1 MASSLVARLPSS
13 PSPASTSSAFF
24 PFQPIPQSLALHSHV
39 RPLRFSWSVHASA
52 GEDTSTQ
59 IDSSEAPSL
68 PPSSSSSSSSP
79 ADVPSPS
86 TSTVVTS
93 SKQLQAVSLSLEDVN
108 PVGLGRR
115 SRQLFD
121 EVWRRFTEL
130 GQLTRSPRDSEEY
143 ESVLIG
149 GPMCEFTIPGAEST
163 TVLVAG
169 ATSRV
174 GRIVIRKL
182 QLRGYKVKA
191 LVRKADP
198 ETLEALPRSV
208 QIAVGDLG
216 DPSSLKSAVEGCSK
230 IIFCARARSNLTVDL
245 IRVDRL
251 GVYNLSKAFQ
261 DYNHRMAQARA
272 GRSSRSKLLISK
284 FKETDEWTTQQGTH
298 FTDDMA
304 VKYDGGMNGTFSLE
318 EDGNAV
324 FSGYVFTRGGY
335 VDLAKKLN
343 LAPGLSLDRYEGLVL
358 SVCGDGKVY
367 SLILEACSMDD
378 PSHKIVYAARFATR
392 LGYSRIR
399 IPFSSFRPMNPKD
412 PALDPFS
419 VHTIAIRFEPR
430 KQRPPLVRNGS
441 ASSIPSSLRDL
452 NSFKLTL
459 DYIKALPGG
468 QETDFI
474 LISCTGAGIN
484 ENEREKIIKAK
495 QAGEAALRN
504 SGLGYTIIRPGPLQ
518 DEPGGQRALVFDQG
532 NRISQG
538 ISYADVADICV
549 KALHNP
555 AARNRSFDVCYEY
568 VAEEGQGLYELVA
581 HLPDKSNNYLTPAL
595 SVLEKNT

>member
-1 MASSLVARLPSS
+1 MASPLLARLSSSFTPSPPTFLPLQPLPVRPSRLCAQASSSDSS
-13 PSPASTSSAFF
+13 PDDP
-24 PFQPIPQSLALHSHV
+24 PQPS
-39 RPLRFSWSVHASA
+39 
-52 GEDTSTQ
+52 D
-59 IDSSEAPSL
+59 
-68 PPSSSSSSSSP
+68 
-79 ADVPSPS
+79 PSPLLA
-86 TSTVVTS
+86 TTA
-93 SKQLQAVSLSLEDVN
+93 SKQPPPVSLTLDDVN

-121 EVWRRFTEL
+121 QAWRRFTEL
-130 GQLTRSPRDSEEY
+130 GQLTRSPGPEEDY

-149 GPMCEFTIPGAEST
+149 GPMCDFTIPGAEST
-163 TVLVAG
+163 MVLVAG

-174 GRIVIRKL
+174 GQIVIRKL

-198 ETLEALPRSV
+198 EILEMLPRSV
-208 QIAVGDLG
+208 QVVVGDLG
-216 DPSSLKSAVEGCSK
+216 EPTTLKDAVEGCSK
-230 IIFCARARSNLTVDL
+230 IIFCARARSNITVDL
-245 IRVDRL
+245 NRVDHL
-251 GVYNLSKAFQ
+251 GVSYLSKAFQ
-261 DYNHRMAQARA
+261 DYNHKMAQLRA
-272 GRSSRSKLLISK
+272 GRSSKSKLLIAK
-284 FKETDEWTTQQGTH
+284 FRQPNSTEGWTVRQGTH
-298 FTDDMA
+298 FTDDVA
-304 VKYDGGMNGTFSLE
+304 VKYDGGMDAQFEIGE
-318 EDGNAV
+318 GGAE
-324 FSGYVFTRGGY
+324 FSGFVFTRGGY
-335 VDLAKKLN
+335 VEVAKKLEFP
-343 LAPGLSLDRYEGLVL
+343 PGISLDRYEGLVL
-358 SVCGDGKVY
+358 SVCGDGKMY

-378 PSHKIVYAARFATR
+378 PSHKILYSARFSTR

-399 IPFSSFRPMNPKD
+399 VPFSSFRPVNPND

-419 VHTIAIRFEPR
+419 VHTLVIRFEPR
-430 KQRPPLVRNGS
+430 RQRQVAVRSG
-441 ASSIPSSLRDL
+441 AVATLRD
-452 NSFKLTL
+452 NSSFQLL
-459 DYIKALPGG
+459 IDYIKALPGG

-474 LISCTGAGIN
+474 LISCTGGGVDP
-484 ENEREKIIKAK
+484 EVREKVLKSK
-495 QAGEAALRN
+495 QGGEVALKN

-538 ISYADVADICV
+538 ISCADVADICV

>member
-1 MASSLVARLPSS
+1 MASSIAARLPTS
-13 PSPASTSSAFF
+13 SPASKSLAFF
-24 PFQPIPQSLALHSHV
+24 SFQPIPQSLPVYSHSRHT
-39 RPLRFSWSVHASA
+39 RFPFLVHASTGDDLSTRTDA
-52 GEDTSTQ
+52 SEVTS
-59 IDSSEAPSL
+59 
-68 PPSSSSSSSSP
+68 PSSSSSSSSP
-79 ADVPSPS
+79 TTTEFASPAAQSSPVTTNKQPSS
-86 TSTVVTS
+86 
-93 SKQLQAVSLSLEDVN
+93 VSLSLEDVN

-121 EVWRRFTEL
+121 EVWRRLTDL
-130 GQLTRSPRDSEEY
+130 GQLTSRDSTEY
-143 ESVLIG
+143 ESEMIG
-149 GPMCEFTIPGAEST
+149 GPMCEFTTPGAEST

-191 LVRKADP
+191 LVRKDDP
-198 ETLEALPRSV
+198 ETLELLPRSV

-216 DPSSLKSAVEGCSK
+216 DPFSLKNAVEGCSK
-230 IIFCARARSNLTVDL
+230 IIFCARARSSLTVDL
-245 IRVDRL
+245 NRVDKQ

-261 DYNHRMAQARA
+261 DYNHKMAQARA

-284 FKETDEWTTQQGTH
+284 FKEKDEWSCQQGTY
-298 FTDDMA
+298 FTDDFA
-304 VKYDGGMNGTFSLE
+304 VKYDGGMNANLSTE
-318 EDGNAV
+318 EDGKVV

-335 VDLAKKLN
+335 VELTKKLN
-343 LAPGLSLDRYEGLVL
+343 LAPGVSLDRYEGLVL
-358 SVCGDGKVY
+358 SVCGDGKIY

-378 PSHKIVYAARFATR
+378 PSHKIIYAARFATR
-392 LGYSRIR
+392 LGYSRVR
-399 IPFSSFRPMNPKD
+399 IPFSSFRPMNPED

-430 KQRPPLVRNGS
+430 KQRSASRS

-459 DYIKALPGG
+459 DYIKALPAG

-474 LISCTGAGIN
+474 LISCTGAGVDEID
-484 ENEREKIIKAK
+484 REKVLKAK

-568 VAEEGQGLYELVA
+568 VAEQGQGLYELVA

-595 SVLEKNT
+595 SVLERNT

>member
-1 MASSLVARLPSS
+1 MASSLVARLPA
-13 PSPASTSSAFF
+13 SPASTSSAFF
-24 PFQPIPQSLALHSHV
+24 PFQSIPQTLPLHSHV
-39 RPLRFSWSVHASA
+39 RHLRFPWSVHASA
-52 GEDTSTQ
+52 GDETSTQ
-59 IDSSEAPSL
+59 TDGPEA
-68 PPSSSSSSSSP
+68 PSSSSSP
-79 ADVPSPS
+79 LDVPSPS

-93 SKQLQAVSLSLEDVN
+93 NKQPPAVSLSLEDVN

-143 ESVLIG
+143 ESVLVG

-191 LVRKADP
+191 LVRKDDP

-216 DPSSLKSAVEGCSK
+216 DAMSLKTAVEGCSK
-230 IIFCARARSNLTVDL
+230 IIFCARARSSLTVDL
-245 IRVDRL
+245 NRVDKL

-284 FKETDEWTTQQGTH
+284 FSQPKEKDEWTVQQGTH
-298 FTDDMA
+298 FTDDIA
-304 VKYDGGMNGTFSLE
+304 VKYDGGMNATFSFE

-335 VDLAKKLN
+335 VELTKKLN
-343 LAPGLSLDRYEGLVL
+343 LAPGVSLDRYEGLVL
-358 SVCGDGKVY
+358 SVCGDGKIY
-367 SLILEACSMDD
+367 SFILEACSMDD
-378 PSHKIVYAARFATR
+378 PSHKIVYSARFATR

-399 IPFSSFRPMNPKD
+399 IPFSSFRPMNPED

-430 KQRPPLVRNGS
+430 KQRPPPVRNGS
-441 ASSIPSSLRDL
+441 VSSIPSSLRDL

-468 QETDFI
+468 QESDFI
-474 LISCTGAGIN
+474 LISCTGAGVD
-484 ENEREKIIKAK
+484 ENEREKVLKAK
-495 QAGEAALRN
+495 QAGEAALKN

-538 ISYADVADICV
+538 ISCADVADICV

-568 VAEEGQGLYELVA
+568 VAEKGQGLYELVA

>member
-1 MASSLVARLPSS
+1 
-13 PSPASTSSAFF
+13 
-24 PFQPIPQSLALHSHV
+24 
-39 RPLRFSWSVHASA
+39 
-52 GEDTSTQ
+52 
-59 IDSSEAPSL
+59 
-68 PPSSSSSSSSP
+68 
-79 ADVPSPS
+79 
-86 TSTVVTS
+86 
-93 SKQLQAVSLSLEDVN
+93 
-108 PVGLGRR
+108 
-115 SRQLFD
+115 
-121 EVWRRFTEL
+121 
-130 GQLTRSPRDSEEY
+130 
-143 ESVLIG
+143 
-149 GPMCEFTIPGAEST
+149 MCEFTIPGAEST

-191 LVRKADP
+191 LVRNSNP
-198 ETLEALPRSV
+198 ETLEMLPRSV

-216 DPSSLKSAVEGCSK
+216 DPLTLKSAVEGCSK
-230 IIFCARARSNLTVDL
+230 IIFCARARSSLTVDL
-245 IRVDRL
+245 NRVDRL

-261 DYNHRMAQARA
+261 DYNHRMSQARA
-272 GRSSRSKLLISK
+272 GRSSKSKLLISK
-284 FKETDEWTTQQGTH
+284 FSQPKEKDEWMVRQGTY
-298 FTDDMA
+298 FTDDIA
-304 VKYDGGMNGTFSLE
+304 VKFDGGMNAGLEME

-335 VDLAKKLN
+335 VELAKKLA
-343 LAPGLSLDRYEGLVL
+343 LSPGVSLDRYEGLVL
-358 SVCGDGKVY
+358 SVCGDGKIY
-367 SLILEACSMDD
+367 NLILEACSMDD
-378 PSHKIVYAARFATR
+378 PSHKILYFARFTTR

-399 IPFSSFRPMNPKD
+399 IPFSSFRPMNPED

-419 VHTIAIRFEPR
+419 VHTLAIRFEPR
-430 KQRPPLVRNGS
+430 KQRPPPARNGS
-441 ASSIPSSLRDL
+441 ATSTPASFRDL
-452 NSFKLTL
+452 NSFKLTI

-474 LISCTGAGIN
+474 LISCTGGGLN
-484 ENEREKIIKAK
+484 DDDREKVLKAK
-495 QAGEAALRN
+495 QGGEAALRN

-538 ISYADVADICV
+538 ISCADVADICV

-568 VAEEGQGLYELVA
+568 VAEQGQGLYELVA